1 MNEWV
6 YTKDRLP
13 TREDA
18 DSRGWVL
25 VPHPD
30 GDNTMFCKFEEL
42 EPRHYAWKTPDAPP
56 PKLEEWRVP
65 TWDDLKNGPIEAR
78 FRNSPQHPWKF
89 DTLIGISSKSL
100 HRYAN
105 DSCGSWWKYCE
116 IKVHHG

>member
-30 GDNTMFCKFEEL
+30 GDNTIFCKFEEL
-42 EPRHYAWKTPDAPP
+42 EPRHYAWKTPDAAP
-56 PKLEEWRVP
+56 PKPEEWRPP
-65 TWDDLKNGPIEAR
+65 TWDDLRNGPIEAR
-78 FRNSPQHPWKF
+78 FRDYSADEWVF
-89 DTLIGISSKSL
+89 DRLVGIRSV
-100 HRYAN
+100 
-105 DSCGSWWKYCE
+105 DSFGYVADRNGTCWQLCE
-116 IKVHHG
+116 IRK